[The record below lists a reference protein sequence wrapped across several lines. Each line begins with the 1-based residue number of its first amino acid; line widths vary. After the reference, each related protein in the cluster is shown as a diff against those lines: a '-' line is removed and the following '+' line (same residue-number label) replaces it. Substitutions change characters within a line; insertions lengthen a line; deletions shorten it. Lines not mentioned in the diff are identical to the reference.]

1 MSRFTLPRDI
11 YHGPGSLSE
20 IAKLNG
26 KKAFV
31 VTGGGSMK
39 RFGFLGKTLEFLREA
54 GMETHVFEGVEP
66 DPSRGVAR
74 RCLLGHWCGSCAERS
89 RRRVAPERA
98 GALRQ
103 ALPPLVDLV
112 ALFMDNDEREVRAA
126 IALVDPALLQFHGS
140 EDDAFC
146 RRFGLP
152 YLKGVGMGGAAGAWP
167 L

>member
-20 IAKLNG
+20 IAKLKG

-66 DPSRGVAR
+66 DPSVETVRRGAEEMKIFCPDWIVAI
-74 RCLLGHWCGSCAERS
+74 GGGSPIDAAKAMWAFMSIPTFHLNRSALRSAFRSFGKRLISVRS
-89 RRRVAPERA
+89 RQR
-98 GALRQ
+98 
-103 ALPPLVDLV
+103 
-112 ALFMDNDEREVRAA
+112 REVRPRS
-126 IALVDPALLQFHGS
+126 LHFP
-140 EDDAFC
+140 
-146 RRFGLP
+146 
-152 YLKGVGMGGAAGAWP
+152 
-167 L
+167 